1 MGKFDS
7 EEIMKCETC
16 GDEVKVIWKNSEC
29 FVEDCTCD
37 KTTPKFNRNYGD
49 LENA

>member
-7 EEIMKCETC
+7 KELMKCETC
-16 GDEVKVIWKNSEC
+16 GDEVEVTWKNSEC

-37 KTTPKFNRNYGD
+37 KTTPKFNKDRSGG
-49 LENA
+49 ENA